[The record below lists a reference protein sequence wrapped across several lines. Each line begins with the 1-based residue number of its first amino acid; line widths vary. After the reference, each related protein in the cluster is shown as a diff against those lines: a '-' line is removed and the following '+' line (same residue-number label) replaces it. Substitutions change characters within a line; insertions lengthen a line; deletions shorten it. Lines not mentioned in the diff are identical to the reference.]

1 MKKLLSTNKGTLLI
15 YGLIMGSITLLSL
28 LFLIGGIYEV
38 SAVLAIST
46 VTTFVVLVIMLYGNL
61 KKTDEGTFKAGSFI
75 GLSIL
80 RFLFMILGI
89 VLSAI
94 MLYLTGVE
102 GDKTRLF
109 YSVLSL
115 IPIVVCITLYVV
127 RGRVEWL
134 YF

>member
-1 MKKLLSTNKGTLLI
+1 
-15 YGLIMGSITLLSL
+15 MGSITLLSL

-127 RGRVEWL
+127 RGRVE
-134 YF
+134 

>member
-46 VTTFVVLVIMLYGNL
+46 VTTFVVLVIMFYGNL
-61 KKTDEGTFKAGSFI
+61 KKTDEGAFKAGSFI

-80 RFLFMILGI
+80 RFLFMVLGI

-94 MLYLTGVE
+94 MLYFTGVE

-115 IPIVVCITLYVV
+115 IPIVICITLYVV
-127 RGRVEWL
+127 RGRVE
-134 YF
+134 